1 MTSQS
6 STLGKITIA
15 RLVVVSGA
23 IIVAA
28 NLFVAWQNNATIAE
42 VKVGGPAFNQIAA
55 GKDFVADILPPPLFP
70 VEAFAVAQMI
80 NDHPALLAEK
90 KPVIEVLRTQYAE
103 RLAYW
108 QKEIDANGLMTA
120 EQRQVFEKGFAE
132 DGQKF
137 WDEMYKTF
145 LPAVERGDIAAS
157 EQSIQRLTEG
167 YLAFHRLIDG
177 TLPKVFESI
186 ANVQAQSTNDADRS
200 KSISLYLS
208 VLMAAFIGGLLAA
221 AYFFIV
227 RPIVRMTECIGQLA
241 TGNLEVAIPFAARGD
256 ELGVMARSV
265 EVFKQNGLE
274 AIRLR
279 EEAEEEK
286 QRAEESQRQAEAAAI
301 AGERQTVSESI
312 GTGLMRLAAKD
323 LTYRV
328 SNMPEAYQKLQ
339 DDFNSA
345 LDQLEEAIQ
354 AVAGNTDTINSG
366 TQEISSAS
374 DDMSRRTET
383 QAANIEETAA
393 AVAEIT
399 ATVRKTAAGAVQAR
413 EVVAGATDEATK
425 SSEVVRKAIEAMNG
439 IEKSSQQINQI
450 IGVIDELAFQTT
462 LRALNAGVEAARA
475 GDAGRGFAVV
485 ASEVRALAQRS
496 AEAAKEIKALLQ
508 TSRTQVE
515 QGVKL
520 VAETGTSLD
529 RIVERVAQVNTVVT
543 EIATNAQTQ
552 AAGLQEVN
560 TAVGQMDQTTQQ
572 NAAMAEE
579 STAATRTLAGQS
591 QELASVVAS
600 FTTRALRSVMPKR
613 HEAPKAVHKP
623 APLAAKP
630 APKKAAAGGG
640 AGDSWEEF

>member
-6 STLGKITIA
+6 STPGKITIA
-15 RLVVVSGA
+15 RLVVVFGA

-28 NLFVAWQNNATIAE
+28 NLFVAWQNNATIAQ
-42 VKVGGPAFNQIAA
+42 VKVGGPAFSQIAA

-120 EQRQVFEKGFAE
+120 EQKQVFEKGFAE

-145 LPAVERGDIAAS
+145 LPAVERGDSAAS
-157 EQSIQRLTEG
+157 EQSIQRLTQG
-167 YLAFHRLIDG
+167 YLAFRSLIDG

-186 ANVQAQSTNDADRS
+186 TNIQTESIGNADQA

-208 VLMAAFIGGLLAA
+208 VLIAAFIAGLLLAS
-221 AYFFIV
+221 YFFIV

-241 TGNLEVAIPFAARGD
+241 TGNLDVAVPFASRGD
-256 ELGVMARSV
+256 ELGVMAKSV

-274 AIRLR
+274 TIRLR
-279 EEAEEEK
+279 QQQEEDKRKAEV
-286 QRAEESQRQAEAAAI
+286 AQRQAEAAAI

-328 SNMPEAYQKLQ
+328 SNMPEAYHKLQ
-339 DDFNSA
+339 EDFNSA

-374 DDMSRRTET
+374 DDLSRRTET

-399 ATVRKTAAGAVQAR
+399 ATVRKTAAGRGAGPRGRGRGHGRGHQEQRGGAQGHRRHERHR
-413 EVVAGATDEATK
+413 EVVPADQPDHRGDRRDRLPDQPAGPE
-425 SSEVVRKAIEAMNG
+425 R
-439 IEKSSQQINQI
+439 
-450 IGVIDELAFQTT
+450 
-462 LRALNAGVEAARA
+462 
-475 GDAGRGFAVV
+475 RG
-485 ASEVRALAQRS
+485 
-496 AEAAKEIKALLQ
+496 
-508 TSRTQVE
+508 
-515 QGVKL
+515 
-520 VAETGTSLD
+520 
-529 RIVERVAQVNTVVT
+529 
-543 EIATNAQTQ
+543 
-552 AAGLQEVN
+552 
-560 TAVGQMDQTTQQ
+560 
-572 NAAMAEE
+572 
-579 STAATRTLAGQS
+579 
-591 QELASVVAS
+591 
-600 FTTRALRSVMPKR
+600 
-613 HEAPKAVHKP
+613 
-623 APLAAKP
+623 
-630 APKKAAAGGG
+630 GGG
-640 AGDSWEEF
+640 ARRRCRPRFCGGRLGSAGAGPAFGGSGQGDQGAAADLAQPGGAGREAGGRDGHLAGPDRRAGGPGQHGGDARSPPMPRPRRQACRRSTRRSARWTR